1 MAFRWDRGGAFGGFE
16 AASRRSKF
24 KVQGYRFA
32 GFKVQ
37 KTLNRQD
44 GQGREERQLFA
55 VLWILCVLERAQR
68 AGGENKQAVLCDLRA
83 FKSSTTL
90 LPGDY
95 VEMEVEASQVV
106 LKPRKLID
114 PNQTIGTHDI
124 LARES

>member
-1 MAFRWDRGGAFGGFE
+1 
-16 AASRRSKF
+16 
-24 KVQGYRFA
+24 
-32 GFKVQ
+32 
-37 KTLNRQD
+37 
-44 GQGREERQLFA
+44 
-55 VLWILCVLERAQR
+55 VLERAQR